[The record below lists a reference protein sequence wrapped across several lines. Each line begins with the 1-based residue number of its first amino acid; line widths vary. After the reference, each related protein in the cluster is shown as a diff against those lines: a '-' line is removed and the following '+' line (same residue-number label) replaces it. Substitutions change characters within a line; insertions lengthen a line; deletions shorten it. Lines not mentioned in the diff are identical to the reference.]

1 MQPVAQVFATQMG
14 LTVGGI
20 HRIHIEEVGDVGG
33 AEGRPR
39 IELQDAGA
47 RQQERPRR
55 ERTSA
60 RTAGSRSQGTRQRE
74 QSGTVATGPAS
85 RSLSS
90 STSLLP
96 CKPSYL
102 IPWLCP
108 TPPTHVHK
116 TREEKSTLKQ
126 T

>member
-60 RTAGSRSQGTRQRE
+60 HTAGSRSTRYKAAGAEWHSGNRTGEPLTE
-74 QSGTVATGPAS
+74 QLNQSATM
-85 RSLSS
+85 
-90 STSLLP
+90 
-96 CKPSYL
+96 
-102 IPWLCP
+102 
-108 TPPTHVHK
+108 
-116 TREEKSTLKQ
+116 
-126 T
+126 